1 MNAVSIISL
10 CFSGVMMLIGVITF
24 IFTIKSRGKNEGET
38 LTRMSVTLENLAK
51 VIDEIKDAVSGIS
64 VSLTD
69 MDKRV
74 SALEIKFAQ
83 LEDQVKYLKSLVND

>member
-51 VIDEIKDAVSGIS
+51 VIDEIKEAVSGIS

-74 SALEIKFAQ
+74 SALEIKFTQ
-83 LEDQVKYLKSLVND
+83 LENQVEYLKSLVND

>member
-1 MNAVSIISL
+1 MTLVSIVSL

-51 VIDEIKDAVSGIS
+51 VIDEIKVAVSGIS

-74 SALEIKFAQ
+74 SALEIKFNQ

>member
-64 VSLTD
+64 VSLTK

-74 SALEIKFAQ
+74 SALEIKFNQ
-83 LEDQVKYLKSLVND
+83 LEDQLKYLKSLVND

>member
-74 SALEIKFAQ
+74 SALEIKFTQ
-83 LEDQVKYLKSLVND
+83 LENQVEYLKSLVND